1 MHSRC
6 LPDTP
11 NPLHRRTFSALAAL
25 LLLAAPALAEPAYLD
40 DRSDPAALIR
50 SYYNAVARHEYA
62 RAWSYFGEAKP
73 VADYPSFTAG
83 YADTESVELSL
94 GPVTTDGAAGS
105 IYASVP
111 VAIAATGPAGTS
123 VFAGCYTT
131 RQIQPVIQEPPFRP
145 LQIERARLAKADGPA
160 RRRTAGE
167 LRTVSRRNGL
177 RRSPQTLPPR
187 RNRFATQ
194 PLLGYAR

>member
-1 MHSRC
+1 MHARC

-11 NPLHRRTFSALAAL
+11 NPLHRLTFSALAAL
-25 LLLAAPALAEPAYLD
+25 LLLAARLAEPAYLD

-94 GPVTTDGAAGS
+94 GPVTTEAPPAAS
-105 IYASVP
+105 TPASRSRSP
-111 VAIAATGPAGTS
+111 PPAPPAPRSSPAATP
-123 VFAGCYTT
+123 
-131 RQIQPVIQEPPFRP
+131 
-145 LQIERARLAKADGPA
+145 PA
-160 RRRTAGE
+160 R
-167 LRTVSRRNGL
+167 S
-177 RRSPQTLPPR
+177 SP
-187 RNRFATQ
+187 
-194 PLLGYAR
+194 